1 MSDYRLTPD
10 KPIDV
15 SEILK
20 DLKDYRPR
28 RRGWVWRKPV
38 ENLHMGSFE
47 YHDCTEPLER
57 SVPLPPAHYFGDIDP
72 QPAPVITTEIASG
85 RFEDDIR
92 RMRMAAYH
100 GADHIMVIRTAGQSH
115 FDGLIEGT
123 PQGMGGVPIT
133 RKQVRAQRKAL
144 DMIEDEVGR
153 PINYHSY
160 VSGVAGP
167 DIAVMFAE
175 EGVNGVHQDPQYNV
189 IYRNINMIRS
199 FVDACESK
207 KLIAWAGMAQIDGAH
222 NANATARE
230 AWKVMPELMVQHAIN
245 AIFSARVG
253 IPKKNICLSTVPPTA
268 TPAPCVY
275 MDLPY
280 AVALRDLFHEYRM
293 RAQMNTK
300 YIESST
306 REATV
311 THVLNM
317 VISKLTS
324 ADIQSTIT
332 PDEGRNVPWH
342 IYNIEACDTA
352 KQTLVGL
359 DGLMEMVELKKDGY
373 LRDKARELK
382 ERAVLFMEE
391 MLELGGYFNAVEEGF
406 FVDSGIYPER
416 NGDGIARK
424 IDGGIGAGTIF
435 KRDKDYMAPVTA
447 HYGYNNVAQY
457 GEEYVDNPSALIGGC
472 TLECPEKIV
481 YIDELDETD
490 NVNVR
495 MEEVKDFVPGG
506 KKIRPEMEWLA
517 DGTVML
523 TMFFPAPKPIAE
535 AAALECAARMNL
547 TECEVISREIMSP
560 QDGTRIEV
568 KGKVPF
574 AIDVDS
580 LVIPKEPDVLS
591 DDVIRADIE
600 RRPMKIVAATVG
612 EDEHSVGLREII
624 DIKHGGIEK
633 YGMEVHYLGTSCPPE
648 KLVNA
653 AVELNA
659 DVIMASTIISH
670 DDIHYKN
677 IAKIDSIAREMGIRD
692 KIIFIAGGT
701 QVTPELARKAGAD
714 EGFGRGTHGVH
725 NATFLIKRR
734 WEMEKAEREKNNK
747 DNN

>member
-1 MSDYRLTPD
+1 
-10 KPIDV
+10 
-15 SEILK
+15 
-20 DLKDYRPR
+20 
-28 RRGWVWRKPV
+28 
-38 ENLHMGSFE
+38 
-47 YHDCTEPLER
+47 
-57 SVPLPPAHYFGDIDP
+57 
-72 QPAPVITTEIASG
+72 
-85 RFEDDIR
+85 
-92 RMRMAAYH
+92 MRMAAHH

-189 IYRNINMIRS
+189 IYRNINMARS

-207 KLIAWAGMAQIDGAH
+207 SLIAWAGMAQIDGAH

-230 AWKVMPELMVQHAIN
+230 AWKVMPELMVQHGIN

-253 IPKKNICLSTVPPTA
+253 VPKKNICLSTVPPTA

-280 AVALRDLFHEYRM
+280 AVALRDVFREYRM

-300 YIESST
+300 YIEAST

-359 DGLMEMVELKKDGY
+359 DGLMDMVELKKDGY
-373 LRDKARELK
+373 LREKARELK

-391 MLELGGYFNAVEEGF
+391 MLDMGGYFAAVEEGF
-406 FVDSGIYPER
+406 FVDSGCYPER

-424 IDGGIGAGTIF
+424 LSGGIGAGTIF
-435 KRDKDYMAPVTA
+435 KRESDYMAPVTA
-447 HYGYNNVAQY
+447 HYGYNNVKQY
-457 GEEYVDNPSALIGGC
+457 GEQYEKNPSALIGGC
-472 TLECPEKIV
+472 TLECPERII

-490 NVNVR
+490 NVNNR
-495 MEEVKDFVPGG
+495 MAEVKEFKPGSDL
-506 KKIRPEMEWLA
+506 IRPEMEWLA

-523 TMFFPAPKPIAE
+523 TMFFPAEKRIAE
-535 AAALECAARMNL
+535 AAALEAARRMNL
-547 TECEVISREIMSP
+547 TECEVINREIMH
-560 QDGTRIEV
+560 DKEGTRIEV

-574 AIDVDS
+574 AINVKE
-580 LVIPKEPDVLS
+580 LIIPKEPETLA
-591 DDVIRADIE
+591 DDEIRADIE
-600 RRPMKIVAATVG
+600 RRPMRIVCGTVG

-633 YGMEVHYLGTSCPPE
+633 YGIEVHYLGTSVPPE

-659 DVIMASTIISH
+659 DAILASTIISH

-677 IAKIDSIAREMGIRD
+677 IEKIDRIAREMGLRD
-692 KIIFIAGGT
+692 KIIFCAGGT
-701 QVTPELARKAGAD
+701 QVTPELARKHGAD
-714 EGFGRGTHGVH
+714 EGFGRGTKGVH
-725 NATFLIKRR
+725 VATFLVKRR
-734 WEMEKAEREKNNK
+734 REMENNGK
-747 DNN
+747 

>member
-1 MSDYRLTPD
+1 MSDYKLTPD

-15 SEILK
+15 EKILK

-28 RRGWVWRKPV
+28 RRGWTWRKPV
-38 ENLHMGSFE
+38 SNLHMGPFV
-47 YHDCTEPLER
+47 YRDCTEPLKS
-57 SVPLPPAHYFGDIDP
+57 SVPLPPAHYFENIDP

-92 RMRMAAYH
+92 RMRMAAHH

-189 IYRNINMIRS
+189 IYRNINMARS

-207 KLIAWAGMAQIDGAH
+207 SLIAWAGMAQIDGAH

-230 AWKVMPELMVQHAIN
+230 AWKVMPELMVQHGIN

-253 IPKKNICLSTVPPTA
+253 VPKKNICLSTVPPTA

-280 AVALRDLFHEYRM
+280 AVALRDVFREYRM

-300 YIESST
+300 YIEAST

-359 DGLMEMVELKKDGY
+359 DGLMDMVELKKDGY
-373 LRDKARELK
+373 LREKARELK

-391 MLELGGYFNAVEEGF
+391 MLDMGGYFAAVEEGF
-406 FVDSGIYPER
+406 FVDSGCYPER

-424 IDGGIGAGTIF
+424 LSGGIGAGTIF
-435 KRDKDYMAPVTA
+435 KRESDYMAPVTA
-447 HYGYNNVAQY
+447 HYGYNNVKQY
-457 GEEYVDNPSALIGGC
+457 GEQYEKNPSALIGGC
-472 TLECPEKIV
+472 TLECPEKII

-490 NVNVR
+490 NVNNR
-495 MEEVKDFVPGG
+495 MAEVKEFKPGSDL
-506 KKIRPEMEWLA
+506 IRPEMEWLA

-523 TMFFPAPKPIAE
+523 TMFFPAEKRIAE
-535 AAALECAARMNL
+535 AAALEAARRMNL
-547 TECEVISREIMSP
+547 TECEVINREIMH
-560 QDGTRIEV
+560 DKEGTRIEV

-574 AIDVDS
+574 AINVKE
-580 LVIPKEPDVLS
+580 LIIPKEPETLA
-591 DDVIRADIE
+591 DDEIRADIE
-600 RRPMKIVAATVG
+600 RRPMRIVCGTVG

-633 YGMEVHYLGTSCPPE
+633 YGIEVHYLGTSVPPE

-659 DVIMASTIISH
+659 DAILASTIISH

-677 IAKIDSIAREMGIRD
+677 IEKIDRIAREMGLRD
-692 KIIFIAGGT
+692 KIIFCAGGT
-701 QVTPELARKAGAD
+701 QVTPELARKHGAD
-714 EGFGRGTHGVH
+714 EGFGRGTKGVH
-725 NATFLIKRR
+725 VATFLVKRR
-734 WEMEKAEREKNNK
+734 REMENNGK
-747 DNN
+747 